1 MTIEDVFKLLGTYGF
16 PTVLSVYL
24 IIRLDFFLKETV
36 KTNKTLAVTISSEL
50 KDIHIVISQI
60 KSILPGK

>member
-1 MTIEDVFKLLGTYGF
+1 MDPEIIFKLLGIYGF

-36 KTNKTLAVTISSEL
+36 KTNKLLALTISEEIKEMNTALTILISR
-50 KDIHIVISQI
+50 IVA
-60 KSILPGK
+60 K